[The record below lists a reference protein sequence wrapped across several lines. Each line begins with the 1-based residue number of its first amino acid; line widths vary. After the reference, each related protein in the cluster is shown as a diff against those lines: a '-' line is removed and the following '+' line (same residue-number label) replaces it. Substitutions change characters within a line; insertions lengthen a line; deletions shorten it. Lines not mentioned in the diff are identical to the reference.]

1 MVGSVKPA
9 TTRVEAAAGVTV
21 IAVWLPLIEP
31 SAVSVAL
38 IDWSPAVLK
47 VALKVWLPLSL
58 PSPAGEGVV
67 GGQHDL
73 AVGAA

>member
-1 MVGSVKPA
+1 MTLKVWVSPAVVGSVKPA
-9 TTRVEAAAGVTV
+9 TTRVEVAAGVTV

-38 IDWSPAVLK
+38 IDCSPAVLR

-58 PSPAGEGVV
+58 PSPAPVK
-67 GGQHDL
+67 
-73 AVGAA
+73 A